1 MKIDFKNHLG
11 RVTFGPMLGDDDKY
25 IRDLIAEGEHQQ
37 QDFKFEITSS
47 RKIARTL
54 VAFANTDGGRLLI
67 GVKDNGKI
75 SGIRTD
81 EEYYMIEAAA
91 SLYSKPEISFESYHR
106 VVEGKTILE
115 ITIRPSDQKPHYAR
129 NEENRWLAYHR
140 VKDNNFLADYILLQ
154 VWKRKKRSRG
164 TFIAF
169 SENEQQVLKLLDTGG
184 LLGLGEIRDQTG
196 FRKKT
201 LQQILIN
208 LVSLQAVKMDFMED
222 KPLFSLEEEQ

>member
-1 MKIDFKNHLG
+1 M
-11 RVTFGPMLGDDDKY
+11 RGDDEKY

-47 RKIARTL
+47 RKIAKTL

-75 SGIRTD
+75 SGIKTD

-91 SLYSKPEISFESYHR
+91 ALYSKPEIPFESHHR
-106 VVEGKTILE
+106 IAEGKTILE
-115 ITIRPSDQKPHYAR
+115 VTIRPSEEKPHYAR

-140 VKDNNFLADYILLQ
+140 VNDNNHLADYILLQ
-154 VWKRKKRSRG
+154 VWKREKRSRG
-164 TFIAF
+164 TFIAY
-169 SENEQQVLKLLDTGG
+169 SENEQKVLEVLNRGDRFDLN
-184 LLGLGEIRDQTG
+184 EIREQTR

-208 LVSLQAVKMDFMED
+208 LVSLRAVKMDFLD
-222 KPLFSLEEEQ
+222 DRALFSLE

>member
-1 MKIDFKNHLG
+1 MQ
-11 RVTFGPMLGDDDKY
+11 GDDKKY

-37 QDFKFEITSS
+37 QDFKFEITNS

-91 SLYSKPEISFESYHR
+91 SLYSKPEIPFKSHR
-106 VVEGKTILE
+106 RTVEGKTILE
-115 ITIRPSDQKPHYAR
+115 ITVLPSEHKPHYAR
-129 NEENRWLAYHR
+129 SEDDRWLAYHR
-140 VKDNNFLADYILLQ
+140 VKDQNFLADYILLQ
-154 VWKRKKRSRG
+154 VWKRQKRSRG
-164 TFIAF
+164 TFIAY
-169 SENEQQVLKLLDTGG
+169 SENEQRVLETLNTGKVLDFN
-184 LLGLGEIRDQTG
+184 EIRQKTR
-196 FRKKT
+196 FRKNT

-208 LVSLQAVKMDFMED
+208 LVSLQAVKMNF
-222 KPLFSLEEEQ
+222 LEEKICFSIEEQP